1 MIPALLV
8 TNGHEGLAVA
18 RGLGMQGVP
27 VVVLAYGPVS
37 VASSKYVQA
46 KIDIPSPK
54 EAEAFVGKLLE
65 IGRDYEGS
73 LLVTGQDDAVVTIS
87 RNKEALSSCFVVA
100 SPEWGIAKRFIDKSY
115 TYALADEI
123 GVPAPKTLSPTHPDE
138 VSDYGKVV
146 QYPCLI
152 KPRQVHL
159 FQKLFRAKMFLVDDF
174 DELMTKYQE
183 VSQAN
188 IEVMIQEFIPGEDVD
203 VVNYNSYIAAGLDPV
218 EFTAVHIRNAP
229 PQLGSPRVVMSQNIP
244 EITEPGRRL
253 LEAMG
258 FNGFSCTEFKKDSR
272 DGVFKL
278 MEVNGRHNRSAM
290 LAIRCGI
297 NFPWIEYAHL
307 VLGESTRPSGFEEG
321 VYWMD
326 TILDIKSS
334 LRYRREERYSLAQYV
349 EPYLKPHVDNF
360 INFRDLGPIARR
372 ILIGTRRLPKRLFA
386 RSDSA
391 PHGE

>member
-8 TNGHEGLAVA
+8 TDGHEGLAVA
-18 RGLGMQGVP
+18 RGLGLQGVP

-54 EAEAFVGKLLE
+54 EAEAFVEKLLE

-100 SPEWGIAKRFIDKSY
+100 SPEWEIAKRFIDKSY

-123 GVPAPKTLSPTHPDE
+123 GVPAPKTLSPTHADE

-218 EFTAVHIRNAP
+218 VFTAAHIRNAP
-229 PQLGSPRVVMSQNIP
+229 PQLGSPRVVMSQDIP
-244 EITEPGRRL
+244 EIKEPGRKL

-307 VLGESTRPSGFEEG
+307 MLGESPRPSGFEEG

-360 INFRDLGPIARR
+360 FNFRDLGPIARR
-372 ILIGTRRLPKRLFA
+372 ILIGTSRLPKRLFA
-386 RSDSA
+386 RSDST